1 MMVALAYKRCIG
13 LAINS
18 SKIDDSTMNSSEKFS
33 LTRIFTTRLFWK
45 FFAAILLAQVAAT
58 LAIGA
63 AIWWKNSQNTK
74 TESQLID
81 TSPRAS
87 ESIDSAEATLQFGGE
102 AALIQLLQQMR
113 HHRVMVVDL
122 GGAKDKDIAGRE
134 LKKNVL
140 EEALQQLQSNSE
152 QEGKEASVR
161 RLEIKGK
168 SYLLFLP
175 RPDVMPSRGLH
186 EVDHMLPMIGQGEG
200 KGPREENKIDRQ
212 SGFHPPPNDR
222 APHRNMG
229 TEAPPPID
237 GNLQR
242 DPRPPNDAGF
252 EKREMRPREPNRKPD
267 FGRDLKGPPRNSA
280 ITPWIMVGAAILVSL
295 TFAAFLA
302 WIFTRPLM
310 ALQQAF
316 EQAAQGNLE
325 PRFTKPQHWI
335 DDELHQ
341 LGRRFD
347 HMASR
352 LRAVMEQQTKLMHDV
367 SHELRSPLARIQAA
381 IGLIHQQPERTLTY
395 VDRIERESGRM
406 DHLIEELL
414 TLARLEAGALPQ
426 PQEFVAMSEIVD
438 AMIDDLRFEAEQHAQ
453 QIEYQVMQDFETL
466 AQFDLIARAIENV
479 VRNAIKYSPAQSV
492 IRIEIDLQAMGV
504 VNIYDQGPGVPEAE
518 LDSIFHAFF
527 RSQLNSS
534 LAAGHGLGLAIAR
547 QIIHHS
553 RGSISAMNR
562 PQGGLLVSIRL
573 PAQALAPR

>member
-1 MMVALAYKRCIG
+1 MMVAPAYKPCIAWVTN
-13 LAINS
+13 LS
-18 SKIDDSTMNSSEKFS
+18 RTDDIAMNSTEKFS
-33 LTRIFTTRLFWK
+33 LTRLFTSRLFWK
-45 FFAAILLAQVAAT
+45 FFAAILFAQLAAT

-87 ESIDSAEATLQFGGE
+87 ESIDSAEATLRFGGE

-168 SYLLFLP
+168 YYLLFLP

-200 KGPREENKIDRQ
+200 KGPHEEKKFGGR
-212 SGFHPPPNDR
+212 GAFLPPPNDR
-222 APHRNMG
+222 GPHRNLG
-229 TEAPPPID
+229 AEAPPPID
-237 GNLQR
+237 GNLQG
-242 DPRPPNDAGF
+242 DPRPPNDPGF
-252 EKREMRPREPNRKPD
+252 EKREMRPREPNRKPE

-280 ITPWIMVGAAILVSL
+280 ITPWIMVGAAIFVSL

-367 SHELRSPLARIQAA
+367 SHELRSPLARMQAA

-426 PQEFVAMSEIVD
+426 PHERIAMSEVID
-438 AMIDDLRFEAEQHAQ
+438 AMIDDLRFEAEQQAQ
-453 QIEYQVMQDFETL
+453 QIEYHVIQDFETL

-479 VRNAIKYSPAQSV
+479 VRNAIKYSPTQSV
-492 IRIEIDLQAMGV
+492 IRIAIDVQELGV
-504 VNIYDQGPGVPEAE
+504 VSVCDQGPGVDAVDLSAIFDPFYRATST
-518 LDSIFHAFF
+518 LDRA
-527 RSQLNSS
+527 R
-534 LAAGHGLGLAIAR
+534 GHGLGLAISK
-547 QIIHHS
+547 QIVLHHQ
-553 RGSISAMNR
+553 GFISAHNL
-562 PQGGLLVSIRL
+562 PQGGLSVEIRL
-573 PAQALAPR
+573 PLCKTS